1 MIGNYLIFAC
11 VWALVLSFLG
21 IIHRFWLG
29 PSKEKSASVHTRRR
43 APVVNPETKRPNQAA
58 ALSRMQMS
66 VRSP

>member
-11 VWALVLSFLG
+11 VWALVLSFFG

-29 PSKEKSASVHTRRR
+29 PSKEKSASVDTQRR
-43 APVVNPETKRPNQAA
+43 ASVVNPEKKRPNQAA

-66 VRSP
+66 DRSP